1 MLEIPDLQDAI
12 MLSSKVRKKNNL
24 TVGDQ
29 KRAGFRTPVV
39 VFLRCIQLSL
49 PFAFKNLRETRGEAV
64 LSNCE

>member
-12 MLSSKVRKKNNL
+12 MLSKVKMKNNL

-39 VFLRCIQLSL
+39 VFLRCIKLSL